1 MSPAVR
7 IRHDESTRAET
18 VARAAAALK
27 DGGIAFL
34 PAEGVY
40 GYHAL
45 ASRPE
50 ALARLAALKQ
60 RGSGSDGKGWI
71 ALVGRSEDAYR
82 WVRALP
88 APAAALI
95 RAHWPGP
102 LTLILDSGPSLPTA
116 LRAADGTVALR
127 CPGSA
132 LLRDVIQASGGLV
145 VSTSA
150 NEPGAPPA
158 TEPMGPGQEPDGV
171 DLVVDAGPLSGQVST
186 IVRVEGEAFRIV
198 RQGAVSLPGS
208 PLDRTPDPA

>member
-1 MSPAVR
+1 M
-7 IRHDESTRAET
+7 
-18 VARAAAALK
+18 LK

-40 GYHAL
+40 GYHVL
-45 ASRPE
+45 AAHQE
-50 ALARLAALKQ
+50 AVARLAALKR
-60 RGSGSDGKGWI
+60 RGPGSDGKGWI

-82 WVRALP
+82 WVRAVP

-95 RAHWPGP
+95 RAHWPGA

-127 CPGSA
+127 CPGSL
-132 LLRDVIQASGGLV
+132 LLRDVILAAGGLV

-158 TEPMGPGQEPDGV
+158 TEPLAPGNEPDGV
-171 DLVVDAGPLSGQVST
+171 GLVVDAGRLSGQVST
-186 IVRVEGEAFRIV
+186 LVRVDGEAIRIV
-198 RQGAVSLPGS
+198 RPGAVWLAGS
-208 PLDRTPDPA
+208 PLDRTTDPP